1 MHPSQP
7 SHDAERQEYA
17 EDEAAPNKPDV
28 NHKGQDSTSLSRAR
42 SGRGGSRIEF
52 RLGEMTCV
60 RQPDE
65 AHWSALAEGE
75 SPTQPFDRVGNGIGG
90 RAAGEA
96 GYAD

>member
-1 MHPSQP
+1 MKRP
-7 SHDAERQEYA
+7 
-17 EDEAAPNKPDV
+17 PNKPDV
-28 NHKGQDSTSLSRAR
+28 NHKGQDFDLRCG
-42 SGRGGSRIEF
+42 SGVSRIGF

-65 AHWSALAEGE
+65 AHWSALAE
-75 SPTQPFDRVGNGIGG
+75 SDSLTQPFDRGVRNGVGG